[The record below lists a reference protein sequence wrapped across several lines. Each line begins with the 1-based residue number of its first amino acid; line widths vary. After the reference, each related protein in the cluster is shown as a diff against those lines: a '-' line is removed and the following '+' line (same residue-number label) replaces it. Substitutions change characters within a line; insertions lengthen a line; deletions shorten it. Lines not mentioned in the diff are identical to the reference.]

1 MDQALRIN
9 DVESIWCQLMRNS
22 KTTNAFGIGMI
33 AGSVPCTLA
42 CVMVWR
48 LTVALEEGRAAGRDA
63 GFDAIGVVMMWY
75 VAFLLAV
82 ASCAVGLVYFGYWGL
97 LKRKLVL
104 QPWQRLGIAYSIV
117 QLGLVGLYIA
127 TR

>member
-1 MDQALRIN
+1 VDQALRIN

-22 KTTNAFGIGMI
+22 KTTN